1 MNMSS
6 TAMNKIAIPEEAR
19 IKELYEQISLRC
31 SRLQQLGQGVRKHL
45 SATSAYDNPELI
57 LIGLRL

>member
-1 MNMSS
+1 MNVSS
-6 TAMNKIAIPEEAR
+6 TAMNRIAIPEEAR

-45 SATSAYDNPELI
+45 SATGAYVTLS
-57 LIGLRL
+57 